1 MDKKTQRRNGIVT
14 LLTEQPTLRISE
26 IATALNVTRETIRRD
41 FREMTDLG
49 LIDRLYG
56 GALLRQGPETN
67 VDQRNDLLVEERKT
81 IARLALARLEGA
93 QTVMLGS
100 GATTVHLARQIA
112 IECKDMTVIVH
123 SLGVIAALESNP
135 SLTIVVAP
143 GLFHPGER
151 AMHGVITVE
160 FLENYSAD
168 WCILG
173 ASGIGTEGAS
183 DALLEGSDVYRCM
196 IRRSA
201 QCMVLADAS
210 KFNRRFPSRYAP
222 WSRVSTLVSDK
233 MPDHELAGA
242 VRASG
247 TEIIASSM

>member
-1 MDKKTQRRNGIVT
+1 MDKKTLRRSEIVA

-41 FREMTDLG
+41 FREVTDLG

-56 GALLRQGPETN
+56 GALLRQGPATN
-67 VDQRNDLLVEERKT
+67 VDQRNDLLVEERKK
-81 IARLALARLEGA
+81 IARLACARLEGA
-93 QTVMLGS
+93 QTIMLGS
-100 GATTVHLARQIA
+100 GATTVHAARQIA
-112 IECKDMTVIVH
+112 SECKDMTVIVH
-123 SLGVIAALESNP
+123 SLGVIAALEGNP
-135 SLTIVVAP
+135 SLTILMAP

-151 AMHGVITVE
+151 AVHGVTTVE

-173 ASGIGTEGAS
+173 ASGIGIEGAS

-201 QCMVLADAS
+201 RCMVLADAS
-210 KFNRRFPSRYAP
+210 KFHRRFPSRYAD
-222 WSRVSTLVSDK
+222 WSRVSALVSDQV
-233 MPDHELAGA
+233 PDKDLAMAVLGSGA
-242 VRASG
+242 
-247 TEIIASSM
+247 EIVTS